1 MSAQANVGLLVVCR
15 QLSVIMD
22 VRWRERD
29 WEPLRE
35 EVAEARPAVRATL
48 AASGLLKFF
57 ECPLIRAQEYLL
69 HFLIEMWSTQEHCFY
84 VRGERVDF
92 TAMEDVYF
100 LTGLPFRGTPML
112 AAPVMPRETD
122 LAEYAGRFCSR
133 GHYMTGSAVRINALD
148 VLLHRCV
155 ASMIVRVYGS
165 TAPHR
170 ISGGELMLMERVV
183 VGRERFAWG
192 LALHARMIAQ
202 LDRCRS
208 TGRGE
213 FAFASILV
221 AFFLERV
228 PALRP
233 RVVLEVP
240 AARHPRLRRWSEIL
254 VRGGGGEGGH
264 YFSEEAAQIWRQTP
278 QFILRFP
285 YAGVDFRRDPDM
297 VLPPGEA
304 FDHRGM

>member
-1 MSAQANVGLLVVCR
+1 
-15 QLSVIMD
+15 MD

-29 WEPLRE
+29 WEALRE
-35 EVAEARPAVRATL
+35 EVAESRLAVRASL

-69 HFLIEMWSTQEHCFY
+69 HFLIKMWSTQDHCFY

-100 LTGLPFRGTPML
+100 LTGLPFRGTSML
-112 AAPVMPRETD
+112 AAPVMPREID
-122 LAEYAGRFCSR
+122 LAQYAGRFFSR
-133 GHYMTGSAVRINALD
+133 EDYMTGSAVRINALD
-148 VLLHRCV
+148 VLLHRYM
-155 ASMIVRVYGS
+155 ASMIVRIYGS
-165 TAPHR
+165 TTSHR
-170 ISGGELMLMERVV
+170 ISGGEMMLMERVV

-233 RVVLEVP
+233 RVVLEIP
-240 AARHPRLRRWSEIL
+240 AVQHPRLRWWSEIL

-264 YFSEEAAQIWRQTP
+264 YFSEEVAQIWRQTP

-285 YAGVDFRRDPDM
+285 YAGVDFRRDPDI

-304 FDHRGM
+304 FDRRGM

>member
-1 MSAQANVGLLVVCR
+1 
-15 QLSVIMD
+15 MD

-29 WEPLRE
+29 WEALRE
-35 EVAEARPAVRATL
+35 EVAESRPAVRATL

-69 HFLIEMWSTQEHCFY
+69 HFLIEMWSTQDHCFY

-100 LTGLPFRGTPML
+100 LTGLPFRGTSML
-112 AAPVMPRETD
+112 AAPVMPREID
-122 LAEYAGRFCSR
+122 LAEYAGRFCA
-133 GHYMTGSAVRINALD
+133 GEHYMTGSAVRINALD
-148 VLLHRCV
+148 FLLHRCV
-155 ASMIVRVYGS
+155 ASMIVRIYGT

-208 TGRGE
+208 TGRGG
-213 FAFASILV
+213 L
-221 AFFLERV
+221 L
-228 PALRP
+228 L
-233 RVVLEVP
+233 
-240 AARHPRLRRWSEIL
+240 
-254 VRGGGGEGGH
+254 
-264 YFSEEAAQIWRQTP
+264 
-278 QFILRFP
+278 
-285 YAGVDFRRDPDM
+285 
-297 VLPPGEA
+297 LPSW
-304 FDHRGM
+304 